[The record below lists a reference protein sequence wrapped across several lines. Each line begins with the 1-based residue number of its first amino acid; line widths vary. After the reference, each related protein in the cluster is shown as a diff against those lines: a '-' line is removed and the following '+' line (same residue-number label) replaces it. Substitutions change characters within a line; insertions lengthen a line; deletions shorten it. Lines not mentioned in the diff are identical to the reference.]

1 MPSPD
6 SAARGRPRGVTARG
20 LATRALIVDAAA
32 ELMSTRGV
40 AATTLDDVRAL
51 SGTSK
56 SQLYRH
62 FSDKDALVLAVVKQ
76 QGENVLDTNTRGL
89 ARLNS
94 MRGLQ
99 LWRDAVMQRVTV
111 RNGAHGCALGS
122 LAAELAD
129 VDEDARVLL
138 AGMFQAWERLFIDG
152 FVRMKNRGVLREESD
167 AETLAT
173 AMIAALQG
181 GYLLAQTAHDPQPM
195 GVALDMALDY
205 VRSFQAHSTAGV
217 RKARRTQ
224 RSTKSA

>member
-1 MPSPD
+1 
-6 SAARGRPRGVTARG
+6 
-20 LATRALIVDAAA
+20 
-32 ELMSTRGV
+32 MSTRGV
-40 AATTLDDVRAL
+40 AATTLDDVRAM

-62 FSDKDALVLAVVKQ
+62 FPDKDALVHAVVKR
-76 QGENVLDTNTRGL
+76 QGENVLDVNTRGL

-94 MRGLQ
+94 IRGLE
-99 LWRDAVMQRVTV
+99 LWRDAVIQRVTV

-138 AGMFQAWERLFIDG
+138 ASLFQAWERLFVDG

-167 AETLAT
+167 EEVLAT

-181 GYLLAQTAHDPQPM
+181 GYLLAQTTHDPKPM
-195 GVALDMALDY
+195 RVALDMALDY
-205 VRSFQAHSTAGV
+205 VRSFQVRSTAGV
-217 RKARRTQ
+217 RKGPGTQ
-224 RSTKSA
+224 RSTKPA